1 VRAREAGQP
10 AIVSRWA
17 RADTEIVGKAADVAV
32 HITIEDRDDRPE
44 RMVRD
49 PARYFAEA
57 RRRAE
62 REVMNQA
69 DWLLDGDR
77 HRESR

>member
-1 VRAREAGQP
+1 M
-10 AIVSRWA
+10 
-17 RADTEIVGKAADVAV
+17 AV

-49 PARYFAEA
+49 PDRYFADA

-62 REVMNQA
+62 REILNQA
-69 DWLLDGDR
+69 AWLFDG
-77 HRESR
+77 SRPRKAR